1 MSDAQANFR
10 AGVVAVVGR
19 PNVGKSTL
27 VNALV
32 GQKVSITAPKPQ
44 TTRHRILGIVSRE
57 GVQVVLVDTP
67 GLHSAAGKAIN
78 RYLNRTARGALG
90 EADVVLL
97 VIEAGRWKDEDEQ
110 AWIVARDSGRPVVL
124 AVNKIDKLAQRD
136 ALLPFLAQTAQDR
149 AFAALVPVSALKR
162 DGADELI
169 ASLRTLL
176 PVGEPAFDTDAVT
189 DRSSRFLAT
198 ELIREQVVRQL
209 HQELP
214 FACTVQL
221 DEWKEERG
229 ALWLSASIFVERDA
243 QTAIVIGAGGA
254 RIKAIGTAARK
265 SLVHE
270 LGMKVHLSLW
280 CKVREDWSDDQAALA
295 QFGYGER

>member
-1 MSDAQANFR
+1 MSAREGFR
-10 AGVVAVVGR
+10 AGTVAVLGR

-44 TTRHRILGIVSRE
+44 TTRHRILGIASRDDA
-57 GVQVVLVDTP
+57 QIALVDTP
-67 GLHSAAGKAIN
+67 GLHAPTGKAIN
-78 RYLNRTARGALG
+78 RYLNRTARGALE
-90 EADVVLL
+90 EADAVLL

-110 AWIVARDSGRPVVL
+110 AWIAARDSGRPVVL
-124 AVNKIDKLAQRD
+124 ALNKIDKIAQREK
-136 ALLPFLAQTAQDR
+136 LLPLLAELGRDR
-149 AFAALVPVSALKR
+149 TFAAMVPVSALKR
-162 DGADELI
+162 DGADALMG
-169 ASLRTLL
+169 ALRALM
-176 PVGEPAFDTDAVT
+176 PEGEPAFPDDAVT
-189 DRSSRFLAT
+189 DRSSRFLAA

-209 HQELP
+209 HDELP
-214 FACTVQL
+214 FACTVQI

-243 QTAIVIGAGGA
+243 QKAIVIGAGGA

-270 LGMKVHLSLW
+270 LGSKVHLSLW